1 MRAANGGNCQACGE
15 GFENGEVFY
24 HFHRNV
30 RVVVLFHD
38 ECLMPYMKE
47 RFASPVGLPLP
58 CGCDLEHD
66 DPVDQ
71 LVFGGV

>member
-1 MRAANGGNCQACGE
+1 
-15 GFENGEVFY
+15 
-24 HFHRNV
+24 
-30 RVVVLFHD
+30 VVVLFHD